1 MIYLS
6 DMNNPF
12 DIIKAFHSKNWDKIP
27 DRDKARNLFMIN
39 RICSIAY
46 PLQANSFNH
55 IKINPAKVVDF
66 WKVFITHK
74 HKTTPSWIWTKTLK
88 KEKEKLEN
96 KYKEEIIDFIKEKN
110 EISNREIKELI
121 EFFPSKFKEYYKEV
135 ESLLR

>member
-1 MIYLS
+1 MHFHIWNFVL
-6 DMNNPF
+6 
-12 DIIKAFHSKNWDKIP
+12 IICLGF
-27 DRDKARNLFMIN
+27 RYQFLEFENLLYQNHFL
-39 RICSIAY
+39 RFFVALC
-46 PLQANSFNH
+46 FNH

-74 HKTTPSWIWTKTLK
+74 HKSTPSWIWTKTLK